1 MNLTVGGANRYY
13 VVINRL
19 YLSVKL
25 SLRKNSFSEVK
36 IFKQTSNVFP
46 IIYFSFIMFS
56 FVFSITLF
64 LFFVNMMRYFC
75 AVKVCSLTQI
85 GLRRLYFIKVEQQ
98 SDEICIFFMQRY
110 KT

>member
-1 MNLTVGGANRYY
+1 
-13 VVINRL
+13 
-19 YLSVKL
+19 
-25 SLRKNSFSEVK
+25 
-36 IFKQTSNVFP
+36 
-46 IIYFSFIMFS
+46 MFS

-98 SDEICIFFMQRY
+98 SDEICIFFYAKIQNLKKLR
-110 KT
+110 